1 MKLIKSSQ
9 KSRWINNDTLFEREK
24 SEIDAIM
31 NFDSSNNSYT
41 VLKGSVLSPNIAYSE
56 KFRGAKSI
64 EKARMNVVVNNVL
77 QTDMIFKS
85 ASTAANFVTGNSTNG
100 LTAWKNKDGVIL
112 KTLISGKED
121 GEDE

>member
-1 MKLIKSSQ
+1 MILYLK
-9 KSRWINNDTLFEREK
+9 REK
-24 SEIDAIM
+24 SGIDAIM
-31 NFDSSNNSYT
+31 NFDSSNSSYT
-41 VLKGSVLSPNIAYSE
+41 VLKGSVLSSNIAYSE

-64 EKARMNVVVNNVL
+64 EKARMNVVVNNV
-77 QTDMIFKS
+77 KS

-100 LTAWKNKDGVIL
+100 LIAWKNKDGVIL